1 MRERLSLLAVAASVV
16 SLLGCSSSS
25 GGGGNAGASNNFVCG
40 NGSISGTGRATD
52 PNGLAP
58 VPNATASA
66 PGCTT
71 AVTDD
76 RGYIQIATDPGLV
89 IKLDVSASGHV
100 NEHAEFAVLKDGFA
114 LTGYLFEGS
123 VKSGLLPGW
132 SDSQGYIAVLIS
144 SSSGG
149 DGGSCTNDGV
159 TVSVKGHPE
168 IPASYLKDLSTLDPT
183 LTATGSLGA
192 AVLGPV
198 PPGTYEVDGA
208 KTGCTVS
215 PSTGAYFQFQTT
227 FAVAAGTL
235 SLQSMQ
241 IGP

>member
-1 MRERLSLLAVAASVV
+1 MLHRMMLVV
-16 SLLGCSSSS
+16 PVVGLLGCSSSS
-25 GGGGNAGASNNFVCG
+25 GGGNTGASNVFTCG
-40 NGSISGTGRATD
+40 GGSISGTGRATD

-71 AVTDD
+71 AVSDD
-76 RGYIQIATDPGLV
+76 RGYIQVATDPNLV
-89 IKLDVSASGHV
+89 IKLDVSANGFV
-100 NEHAEFAVLKDGFA
+100 NEHAEFAVLQNGFA
-114 LTGYLFEGS
+114 LTGYLFESS
-123 VKSGLLPGW
+123 VKSSILSGW
-132 SDSQGYIAVLIS
+132 SDSQGYVAVLIS
-144 SSSGG
+144 STGGG
-149 DGGSCTNDGV
+149 DAGSTCTNDGV

-168 IPASYLKDLSTLDPT
+168 IAASYLKDLSTVDPS

-198 PPGTYEVDGA
+198 PPGTYEVDGT
-208 KTGCTVS
+208 KTGCTVA
-215 PSTGAYFQFQTT
+215 PTTDAYFQFQTT